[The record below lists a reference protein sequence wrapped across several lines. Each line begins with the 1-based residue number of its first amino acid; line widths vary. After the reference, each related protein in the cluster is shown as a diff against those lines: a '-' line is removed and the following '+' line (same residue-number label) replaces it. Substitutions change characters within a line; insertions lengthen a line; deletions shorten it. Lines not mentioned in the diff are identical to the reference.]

1 MSSLEKLDGWES
13 LSPELRE
20 RLAAADLPES
30 LRLDEY
36 DLFLLGPDLI
46 FRDGMLRFG
55 YGTDAWRGEFCLDP
69 DTGAVQVIDDSQSW
83 TFVNSSLELYA
94 RSLRLVAGLAPAIV
108 GGDPDGWEDA
118 KNEMQRVIAEWD
130 PPAMISDNYWDG
142 LSWDIAAGNYADQSN
157 LNPLPE
163 CRAGSPIGN

>member
-1 MSSLEKLDGWES
+1 MSALGRLDGWES

-20 RLAAADLPES
+20 RLAVADLPES
-30 LRLDEY
+30 LRLDGY
-36 DLFLLGPDLI
+36 DLFLPGPDLV
-46 FRDGMLRFG
+46 FRDGLLRFG
-55 YGTDAWRGEFCLDP
+55 YGTDACGGEFCLDP
-69 DTGAVQVIDDSQSW
+69 DSGAVQVIDDSQTR

-130 PPAMISDNYWDG
+130 ASAMISDNYWDA
-142 LSWDIAAGNYADQSN
+142 LSWDIATGNYADQSD
-157 LNPLPE
+157 L
-163 CRAGSPIGN
+163 

>member
-55 YGTDAWRGEFCLDP
+55 HGTDAWGGEFCLDP
-69 DTGAVQVIDDSQSW
+69 DTGAVQVIDDSQSR

-94 RSLRLVAGLAPAIV
+94 RSLRLVAGM
-108 GGDPDGWEDA
+108 EC
-118 KNEMQRVIAEWD
+118 
-130 PPAMISDNYWDG
+130 
-142 LSWDIAAGNYADQSN
+142 AA
-157 LNPLPE
+157 
-163 CRAGSPIGN
+163 

>member
-1 MSSLEKLDGWES
+1 MSSWEKLDGWES

-55 YGTDAWRGEFCLDP
+55 YGTDAWGGEFCLDP
-69 DTGAVQVIDDSQSW
+69 DTGAVQVIDDNQSR

-94 RSLRLVAGLAPAIV
+94 RSLRLVAGLAPAIA
-108 GGDPDGWEDA
+108 GGDPESWENA
-118 KNEMQRVIAEWD
+118 KNEMQRAIAEWD
-130 PPAMISDNYWDG
+130 PPAMISDTYWDG
-142 LSWDIAAGNYADQSN
+142 LSWDIATGNYADQSD
-157 LNPLPE
+157 L
-163 CRAGSPIGN
+163 

>member
-46 FRDGMLRFG
+46 FRHGMLRFG
-55 YGTDAWRGEFCLDP
+55 YGTDGWGGEFCLDP
-69 DTGAVQVIDDSQSW
+69 DTGAVQVIHDSQSR

-108 GGDPDGWEDA
+108 GGDPDSWEDA

-130 PPAMISDNYWDG
+130 APAMISDNYWDA
-142 LSWDIAAGNYADQSN
+142 LSWDIATGNYADQSD
-157 LNPLPE
+157 L
-163 CRAGSPIGN
+163 

>member
-1 MSSLEKLDGWES
+1 MSSWEKLDGWES
-13 LSPELRE
+13 LAPELRE

-55 YGTDAWRGEFCLDP
+55 YGTDAWGGEFCLDP
-69 DTGAVQVIDDSQSW
+69 DTGAVQVIDDNQSR

-108 GGDPDGWEDA
+108 GGDPESWENA
-118 KNEMQRVIAEWD
+118 KNEMHRAIAEWD
-130 PPAMISDNYWDG
+130 PPAMISDTYWDG
-142 LSWDIAAGNYADQSN
+142 LSWDIATGNYADQSD
-157 LNPLPE
+157 L
-163 CRAGSPIGN
+163 

>member
-1 MSSLEKLDGWES
+1 LAAVSSLERFDGWES
-13 LSPELRE
+13 LSPQSRD

-30 LRLDEY
+30 LQLDEY

-55 YGTDAWRGEFCLDP
+55 YGTDAWGGEFCLDL
-69 DTGAVQVIDDSQSW
+69 DTGAVRVIDDSRTR

-108 GGDPDGWEDA
+108 GGDPEGWENA
-118 KNEMQRVIAEWD
+118 MNEMQRVIAEWD
-130 PPAMISDNYWDG
+130 GPAMISNNYWDC
-142 LSWDIAAGNYADQSN
+142 LSWDIAAGNYADQSD
-157 LNPLPE
+157 L
-163 CRAGSPIGN
+163 

>member
-1 MSSLEKLDGWES
+1 MSSWEKLDGWES

-20 RLAAADLPES
+20 RLAAVDLPES

-55 YGTDAWRGEFCLDP
+55 YGTDAWGGEFCLDP
-69 DTGAVQVIDDSQSW
+69 DTGAVQVIDDNQSR

-94 RSLRLVAGLAPAIV
+94 RSLRLVAGLAPAIA
-108 GGDPDGWEDA
+108 GGDPESWENA
-118 KNEMQRVIAEWD
+118 KNEMQRAIAEWD
-130 PPAMISDNYWDG
+130 PPAMISDTYWDG
-142 LSWDIAAGNYADQSN
+142 LSWDIATGNYADQSD
-157 LNPLPE
+157 L
-163 CRAGSPIGN
+163 

>member
-1 MSSLEKLDGWES
+1 MSALEKLDGWES

-20 RLAAADLPES
+20 QLAAADLPES

-55 YGTDAWRGEFCLDP
+55 YGTDAWGGEFCLDP
-69 DTGAVQVIDDSQSW
+69 DTGAVRVLDDNQTP
-83 TFVNSSLELYA
+83 TFVNSSLEAYA
-94 RSLRLVAGLAPAIV
+94 RSLRLVAGLVPAIV
-108 GGDPDGWEDA
+108 GGDPEGWENA

-130 PPAMISDNYWDG
+130 PAAMISDNYWDG
-142 LSWDIAAGNYADQSN
+142 LSWDIATGNYADQSD
-157 LNPLPE
+157 L
-163 CRAGSPIGN
+163 